1 MSTTLPVKA
10 KLAYGVGDFGI
21 NMILQTISFTYL
33 FYLTDIFGL
42 NPALA
47 GLILLVSKTWDAVT
61 DPIMGSLVD
70 RTRSRW
76 GQKRPY
82 LLFGALPL
90 GASLFLMFWNPGLPV
105 QAKFVYA
112 LITFMLFCSAIT
124 LVNIPYAALTVSMT
138 PDPVE
143 RTGLTSWRM
152 AFALAGTLLAS
163 VLSPLLTNQVFGGG
177 ARGHAG
183 MALVV
188 GLVATIAIWTTFVGV
203 KERVD
208 EKPEKVKLTRNIG
221 AVFVNKPFLVIA
233 IATFFIFTGLYVLAA
248 IIKYFFV
255 YSLEM
260 PGQEA
265 IGLGLIFVS
274 AMLYLP
280 LLNLLSR
287 RWGKKQVY
295 VLTMVIFMVGMSGIY
310 FFGNTIPSLV
320 VLFLICG
327 VGVSAVFLMPWSI
340 VADTIEYSEWRTG
353 IRPEG
358 AIYGYF
364 FFTMKVAAAT
374 AGFLVGSVLSGA
386 GYLETTGIETVAQ
399 PESAVQAIR
408 LLISLIPAGI
418 ILIGT
423 LILLGYSLNAER
435 HDQIVK
441 EIAAAAES
449 AGGE

>member
-10 KLAYGVGDFGI
+10 KLAYGVGDFGV

-112 LITFMLFCSAIT
+112 LVTFMLFCSAIT

-152 AFALAGTLLAS
+152 AFA
-163 VLSPLLTNQVFGGG
+163 VFGGG

-208 EKPEKVKLTRNIG
+208 EKPEKVKLTRNIR